1 MKLPSMLTL
10 AAAAVMTLAAP
21 AWALPA
27 GDAQPDYPG
36 VWNST
41 LTRAQVQAELREA
54 QRSGATRVWSASYNH
69 MAAAKSERSR
79 DEVRAEV
86 LALQRQAGANL
97 VGEDSGSF
105 ALSPVLQQR
114 SSTTRLAA
122 R

>member
-1 MKLPSMLTL
+1 MKLSSMLTL
-10 AAAAVMTLAAP
+10 AAAATLTLAAP
-21 AWALPA
+21 AWAMPA

-36 VWNST
+36 VWTSS

-54 QRSGATRVWSASYNH
+54 QRTGATRVWSTSYNH

-86 LALQRQAGANL
+86 LAQQRQAGASL
-97 VGEDSGSF
+97 IGEDSGSF

-114 SSTTRLAA
+114 NSATRLAA